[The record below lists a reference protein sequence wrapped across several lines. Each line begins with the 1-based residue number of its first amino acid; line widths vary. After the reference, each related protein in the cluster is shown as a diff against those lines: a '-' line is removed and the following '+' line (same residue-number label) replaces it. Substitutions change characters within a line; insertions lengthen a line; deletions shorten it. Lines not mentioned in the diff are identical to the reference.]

1 MDVNPDPLTLLAR
14 LYLAYPDKVHDPA
27 TVTLYLDSLADIP
40 AWLLERAIQ
49 RHIETSE
56 WFPKIADLRRIA
68 ARLANTTHFETLL
81 PPHPLERT
89 ALEANRLIAA
99 AQDLEDAFFYE
110 GRLDPAEWQA
120 LSAQFDRLDRP
131 HRAAYTFEKLRRLQS
146 VRQQQAQAV
155 DPDPAQ

>member
-1 MDVNPDPLTLLAR
+1 MDANPDPLSLLAR
-14 LYLAYPDKVHDPA
+14 LYLAYPEKVHDPA

-40 AWLLERAIQ
+40 TWLLERAIQ

-68 ARLANTTHFETLL
+68 ARLANTSHFDTLI

-89 ALEANRLIAA
+89 ALEAFQLIAA
-99 AQDLEDAFFYE
+99 ALDLEDAFFLE

-120 LSAQFDRLDRP
+120 LSAQFARLERP
-131 HRAAYTFEKLRRLQS
+131 HRAAYTLEKLRRLQS
-146 VRQQQAQAV
+146 VQAQQERASA
-155 DPDPAQ
+155 PEP